1 MNGTK
6 ALKGGKVDVSIP
18 FAVPSDKDAEGFS
31 LYFVAED
38 GTTEMVSARF
48 SGDEVRFTADAFGDY
63 VITYKAAAPA
73 EPVEETPVA
82 ADCDGGSSCP
92 AHKFTD
98 VNTSL
103 WYHKAVDY
111 AINNSLMSGVGENTF
126 SPNANLSRAMLA
138 QILYNLAGRPA
149 AAGASDFNDVAEGMW
164 YTNAIA
170 WAAEN
175 GVVSGLGNG
184 KFGPNDNITREQ
196 LAVMLYRYAGSPA
209 AGGSLDGFADAGK
222 VSGYAQNGLVW
233 ATSNGVMSGK
243 GGGMLDPQGLATRAE
258 VAQMLYNYLNR

>member
-1 MNGTK
+1 MLSIKGGDLIIKLDKANDLNSKQKDAVKDMDVHANYVLTVNGTK

-92 AHKFTD
+92 AHKFT
-98 VNTSL
+98 V
-103 WYHKAVDY
+103 W
-111 AINNSLMSGVGENTF
+111 
-126 SPNANLSRAMLA
+126 SRQWIM
-138 QILYNLAGRPA
+138 P
-149 AAGASDFNDVAEGMW
+149 S
-164 YTNAIA
+164 
-170 WAAEN
+170 
-175 GVVSGLGNG
+175 
-184 KFGPNDNITREQ
+184 IT
-196 LAVMLYRYAGSPA
+196 A
-209 AGGSLDGFADAGK
+209 
-222 VSGYAQNGLVW
+222 
-233 ATSNGVMSGK
+233 
-243 GGGMLDPQGLATRAE
+243 
-258 VAQMLYNYLNR
+258 